1 MKFAKF
7 YPVDEIL
14 YIEIILDKYVEEQP
28 LTRKEVSE
36 RVKEWAP
43 YIKIINKYTVSNKI
57 TKQRIVFD
65 MDKAINFQK
74 LNFTLAAFLTR
85 DIVNEIDSVV
95 PFEIHVTHMNKM
107 NLSIYTGFK
116 SLLPTDF
123 AKLIFL
129 S

>member
-7 YPVDEIL
+7 YPVDGIL
-14 YIEIILDKYVEEQP
+14 YIEIILDKYLEEQP
-28 LTRKEVSE
+28 LTRKQA
-36 RVKEWAP
+36 KELAKQWVP
-43 YIKIINKYTVSNKI
+43 YIKMINRYTVSNNI

-65 MDKAINFQK
+65 MDKALNFQR
-74 LNFTLAAFLTR
+74 LNFTLAAFLTH
-85 DIVNEIDSVV
+85 DLVNELDSVV
-95 PFEIHVTHMNKM
+95 PFEIHVTHMNTM

>member
-1 MKFAKF
+1 MNFCKF
-7 YPVDEIL
+7 YPVDGVL
-14 YIEIILDKYVEEQP
+14 YIEIILDKYVLEQP
-28 LTRKEVSE
+28 LTRKQVME

-43 YIKIINKYTVSNKI
+43 YVKLINRYTIENKI
-57 TKQRIVFD
+57 NTQRIVFD
-65 MDKAINFQK
+65 MDKALNFQR

-85 DIVNEIDSVV
+85 DLINVLDSAV
-95 PFEIHVTHMNKM
+95 PYEIHVTHMNNM

-116 SLLPTDF
+116 NLLPTDF